1 MSEYKKYSVVLLD
14 YWQHTGNM
22 ADVAMSINDLDL
34 PEKARKFIITEWE

>member
-22 ADVAMSINDLDL
+22 ADVTMSINDLDL